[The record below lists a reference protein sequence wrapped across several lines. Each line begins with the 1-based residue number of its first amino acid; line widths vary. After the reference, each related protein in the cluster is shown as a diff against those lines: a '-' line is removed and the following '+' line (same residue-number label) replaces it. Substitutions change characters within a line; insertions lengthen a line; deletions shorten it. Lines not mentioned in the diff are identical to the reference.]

1 MAKKSTGL
9 SGLVKDVLI
18 SSLTGKPMKKK
29 KKTTKPKKSTSK
41 IMSNSAIPPSARA
54 GAPSSEFKPY
64 LGGNIFSKN
73 TAEYRAKLNS
83 IVSKIS
89 LGNKWGAIG
98 KGVSD
103 DLNKQNMK
111 IVDVSDQSDEIQ
123 QNLETIKNQFAIIA
137 NFMVKTDYR
146 FRDFENNVRQSIV
159 AVSTE
164 TAKNQISL
172 VNHLHVKL
180 NSFDATLDKFS
191 SKLETHDRQLDE
203 IYAEIKQKK
212 KDQDGKSFLERKR
225 EDFFQ
230 RYKGIDN
237 NQNQQR
243 DSSSFLEK
251 GQKILG
257 IFGSYAELGET
268 AASITAGYA
277 ATKMAGKMAGRGL
290 AKGAG
295 ALTKGMAKGGFVV
308 GSKVGGKIAGRT
320 GMKIG
325 GKLMAKAV
333 PGLGWV
339 LLGYDTLQAG
349 KKYYE
354 TGSAKEAGKAFIG
367 LGSDEE
373 ITSATDLGEK
383 KDVKNIDITSIE
395 DINITSKKN
404 IKIESKQELTLKASK
419 IILDAASIEF
429 RTKNIG
435 QGTYTGSSGDSSAT
449 GSNST
454 TLNNGGRTPGGM
466 GSAAPANKNALS
478 NWFNNLSKGS
488 SVAPG
493 SPYVGRGGSATPNF
507 SGGGGR
513 TGGAGSGGYVGSSGG
528 PSQSVRSS
536 SPTETLKPIAPKPE
550 SALTAIGPG
559 SNIKSVDIDKKGK
572 VNLPQYKGLLLSEIK
587 KQGLDKLSPADAKR
601 YGIDG
606 SAESWSNFMMGL
618 TEVESGFKPS
628 DVGDI
633 GQFGGHG
640 SRGMFQLSP
649 DDATNY
655 KLQKKPFSYDQ
666 LRDPVQNTKA
676 AVSIAKNLISKHGSI
691 SRGMGR
697 YWGPIQRGNSIPY
710 GKYADVK
717 AIGGNDNMLLPGMKN
732 MYNIADKN
740 ATLLKRSRQAR
751 IDANWMKNP
760 PKMEDFANIGDF
772 NKAQDLY
779 NAKKSGANVSSGITS
794 ASKDQRASIVGNA
807 KARGIQNVDPRL
819 VEITQEA
826 SKYLPEGYRAE
837 IYSGYRPGDP
847 RQHGRGNALDMRII
861 GPDGKVLANYQNKT
875 AFREYEKFAQ
885 AVKKIQTDKYPKM
898 GLRWGGY
905 FSGSKGKYGALDL
918 MHFDTAEHIGMAGGS
933 FEKGLTPQQA
943 RAWGIKDSMGMGN
956 ISQFSLPTPGDVRTG
971 NVSDNPEVRASAKL
985 GIAAYSRSL
994 GGKSIGES
1002 LAFTAEDGLPK
1013 GWKEASTVG
1022 INPMNPGSENYIKQI
1037 KDAGKGLHMYFGG
1050 PGDPDYKDPNT
1061 GYDFKKYTKDM
1072 SKYGGWD
1079 KFMQAQLLKNKPKSF
1094 EIDTLDAQKDKGMSV
1109 LNQQIQFLK
1118 DNKLDSKIMLK
1129 NVSPETLNTIMSDKN
1144 LRPYI
1149 GGAIHEATSPAM
1161 QAKAA
1166 ALAEAAKAHNIN
1178 VIKTGD
1184 THKYQTDAPTP
1195 VALNQGPKKP
1205 VLAGLQ
1211 KGEALKQR
1219 VESAKTKVAEV
1230 KARPKQNIAQ
1240 NGAISGGQKVK
1251 QEKVSTEKSVAEKK
1265 PQQSTKTAEAKDS
1278 GGDKDY
1284 NKNSGSSE
1292 PTRSASGG
1300 NAEANSTND
1309 NGSDSIPPGPSDDGY
1324 GDYKLCLI

>member
-1 MAKKSTGL
+1 MAKKPTGL

-18 SSLTGKPMKKK
+18 SSITGKPMKNKK

-54 GAPSSEFKPY
+54 GAPSSAYKPY

-73 TAEYRAKLNS
+73 TAEYRAKLNT

-103 DLNKQNMK
+103 DLNKENMK
-111 IVDVSDQSDEIQ
+111 IVDVSDQSDEVQ

-373 ITSATDLGEK
+373 VTSATDLGEK

-395 DINITSKKN
+395 DVNITSKKN

-435 QGTYTGSSGDSSAT
+435 QGTYTGSSSSDSSAT

-454 TLNNGGRTPGGM
+454 PLNNGGRTPGGM
-466 GSAAPANKNALS
+466 GSAAPANKGSLS
-478 NWFNNLSKGS
+478 NWFNNFSKGS
-488 SVAPG
+488 SVTTG
-493 SPYVGRGGSATPNF
+493 SPYVGRGGAAMPNF

-513 TGGAGSGGYVGSSGG
+513 TGSVPSGGYSGGGGGYAGSSGG
-528 PSQSVRSS
+528 PSQTVKPSG
-536 SPTETLKPIAPKPE
+536 PTENIAPKAPKPE

-559 SNIKSVDIDKKGK
+559 SSVKSIDIDKKGK

-601 YGIDG
+601 FGIDG
-606 SAESWSNFMMGL
+606 SPESWSNFMMGL
-618 TEVESGFKPS
+618 TSVESGFKPS
-628 DVGDI
+628 NVGDI
-633 GQFGGHG
+633 GRFGGHG

-655 KLQKKPFSYDQ
+655 KLQKKPFSYSQ
-666 LRDPVQNTKA
+666 LEDPVQNTKA
-676 AVSIAKNLISKHGSI
+676 AVSIAKSLIAKHGSI
-691 SRGMGR
+691 SGGMGR

-717 AIGGNDNMLLPGMKN
+717 AVGSNENMLVPGMKN
-732 MYNIADKN
+732 IYNIADKN
-740 ATLLKRSRQAR
+740 ASLLQKSKQAR
-751 IDANWMKNP
+751 INANWSKNQP
-760 PKMEDFANIGDF
+760 QIQNYANIGDY
-772 NKAQDLY
+772 NKAVDS
-779 NAKKSGANVSSGITS
+779 NTAKKNNGEVPEMNIEDR
-794 ASKDQRASIVGNA
+794 SK
-807 KARGIQNVDPRL
+807 
-819 VEITQEA
+819 EA
-826 SKYLPEGYRAE
+826 GFGYRF
-837 IYSGYRPGDP
+837 GRFQGDP
-847 RQHGRGNALDMRII
+847 KGLIVHHTSGRGNASGVI
-861 GPDGKVLANYQNKT
+861 GT
-875 AFREYEKFAQ
+875 FRERNFPAQYIMQRDGTVVRALPEGARGQHMKNGKGVGAGLGNRNMEGIEVIARGNDDWTEAQKASMRKFSIWHSQ
-885 AVKKIQTDKYPKM
+885 
-898 GLRWGGY
+898 
-905 FSGSKGKYGALDL
+905 KYGYDATK
-918 MHFDTAEHIGMAGGS
+918 MTFGHGEVNPHKERNEGMVAVNDIRQN
-933 FEKGLTPQQA
+933 FNTWKEKGLPSVSNSNF
-943 RAWGIKDSMGMGN
+943 KDAPVPMAQRGLTFGMN
-956 ISQFSLPTPGDVRTG
+956 S
-971 NVSDNPEVRASAKL
+971 NKSA
-985 GIAAYSRSL
+985 
-994 GGKSIGES
+994 ES

-1037 KDAGKGLHMYFGG
+1037 RDAGKGLHMYFGG

-1061 GYDFKKYTKDM
+1061 GYDFKKYTKEM
-1072 SKYGGWD
+1072 GKYGGWD
-1079 KFMQAQLLKNKPKSF
+1079 KFMQNQLLKNKPKSF

-1195 VALNQGPKKP
+1195 IALNQGPRKP

-1219 VESAKTKVAEV
+1219 VETAKAKVAEV
-1230 KARPKQNIAQ
+1230 KERPKQNVAQ

-1278 GGDKDY
+1278 GSDKDY
-1284 NKNSGSSE
+1284 SKGSSGSSA
-1292 PTRSASGG
+1292 PTRSASGESS
-1300 NAEANSTND
+1300 EANSTSD
-1309 NGSDSIPPGPSDDGY
+1309 NGSDSMPPGPSDDGY
-1324 GDYKLCLI
+1324 GDYKNCLI